1 MDPQKRAEEIAI
13 QILKYSRNELLV
25 SLRYLDLALCKLEYK
40 ALDVATIATD
50 GKYMY
55 FNPKHIFALYES
67 NTTELNH
74 AFMHT
79 IFHCVFYHPFINKTI
94 EYPILWDLACN
105 IAVEGIISELEMKQ
119 LETANTVLMNRE
131 LSELKARYGKLTAE
145 RLYRKF
151 ISTKISDGDILRL
164 QKLFSLDD
172 HSPWY
177 SEEEADSDQSS
188 KKKSGQNSNETK
200 QKKQQNANKSDDEE
214 SNKDDDENNQGD
226 EENHEMSRS
235 SNGSDGESEQ
245 SSSEDSND
253 GSADEAESSLENAS
267 NNSSIQEEWQ
277 EISERIKVDVETIS
291 NGRGGQSEGLIQNLA
306 EVNREKYDY
315 TEFLKKFAVLG
326 EEMRVNDDEFDYVFY
341 TYGLQLFKNVPL
353 VEPLE
358 YKDVKRIKEFVL
370 AIDTSG
376 SVQGDLVQMFVQKT
390 YNVLKSTESFFSKI
404 NLHIIQC
411 DDKIQEDVRIT
422 SQEEFDDYF
431 SKMQLKGFG
440 GNNEVLLFS
449 YVDDLI
455 RKGEF
460 QNLKG
465 MIYFTDGYG
474 IFPQKKPEYEV
485 AFVFVENERWPI
497 PDVPPWV
504 IKLVLEKEDL

>member
-1 MDPQKRAEEIAI
+1 METQKRAEEIAI

-25 SLRYLDLALCKLEYK
+25 SLRYLDLALCKLDYK
-40 ALDVATIATD
+40 ALDVTKIATD

-55 FNPKHIFALYES
+55 FNPKHIFTLYES

-74 AFMHT
+74 AYMHT
-79 IFHCVFYHPFINKTI
+79 VFHCVFYHPFINKTI
-94 EYPILWDLACN
+94 DSPVLWDLACN
-105 IAVEGIISELEMKQ
+105 IAVESIISELEMKQ

-145 RLYRKF
+145 RLYHKF
-151 ISTKISDGDILRL
+151 IFAKISDSDILRL

-177 SEEEADSDQSS
+177 SEESDSDQTS
-188 KKKSGQNSNETK
+188 KKKSNQNSEESK
-200 QKKQQNANKSDDEE
+200 QKIQQKDMS
-214 SNKDDDENNQGD
+214 DDDESEQGD
-226 EENHEMSRS
+226 EAKQGMSNS
-235 SNGSDGESEQ
+235 SDGDNSEAEQ
-245 SSSEDSND
+245 SSSGGND
-253 GSADEAESSLENAS
+253 NDEESADETNASSENAEDNS
-267 NNSSIQEEWQ
+267 NVKKEWQ

-291 NGRGGQSEGLIQNLA
+291 NGRGGQSESLIQNLA

-376 SVQGDLVQMFVQKT
+376 SVQGDLVQMFIQKT
-390 YNVLKSTESFFSKI
+390 YNVLKNTESFFSKI

-411 DDKIQEDVRIT
+411 DDKIQEDVKIT

-431 SKMQLKGFG
+431 AKMKLKGFG

-449 YVDDLI
+449 YVDDLM
-455 RKGEF
+455 KSGEF
-460 QNLKG
+460 QNLRG

-485 AFVFVENERWPI
+485 AFVFIENERWPI

-504 IKLVLEKEDL
+504 VKLVLEKEDL